1 MAKPLV
7 ERFWEKVQK
16 TDGCWPWAGVT
27 ARSTGYGY
35 IWAHGRMNYAHR
47 TAWLLTHGP
56 ILEGLWVLHHCDVPA
71 CCNPAH
77 LFLGT
82 HSDNMRDMNAK
93 GRRGT
98 IGARHGHAKLDETA
112 VLDIRQRHAA
122 GGITQRALATQ
133 HGISQRTISQI
144 IRRKTWRHAR

>member
-82 HSDNMRDMNAK
+82 QSVALTGTQVFILQN
-93 GRRGT
+93 RGVET
-98 IGARHGHAKLDETA
+98 IVTSGS
-112 VLDIRQRHAA
+112 A
-122 GGITQRALATQ
+122 GGT
-133 HGISQRTISQI
+133 RTFDVQQDINI
-144 IRRKTWRHAR
+144 IKFGLNYRFGNYYAAPRS